1 MHQIL
6 LSRYFRGE
14 LQQRIWGRGLSWEDP
29 IGSCLVTSP
38 LPWLWTETQLCRRHL
53 RGCTCQRH
61 PLPCQM
67 QGPPSCTSWWVFN
80 GFHLL
85 AQVMRL
91 HKVTQVGI
99 VLRQGPVCA
108 IPVVTDPR
116 SFSSVMHTYSVAF
129 SPFSDIMVQFL
140 DFLKEASATPLFL
153 QLHHFLSVFS
163 LLLRL
168 VKRIFSRG
176 LQSPII
182 TVHAV
187 RPVNI
192 AGDPDPVL

>member
-1 MHQIL
+1 M
-6 LSRYFRGE
+6 GE
-14 LQQRIWGRGLSWEDP
+14 GSVLGRS
-29 IGSCLVTSP
+29 SSHH
-38 LPWLWTETQLCRRHL
+38 HL

-61 PLPCQM
+61 PLPCQI
-67 QGPPSCTSWWVFN
+67 QGPSSCTSWWVFD

-85 AQVMRL
+85 VQVMCL

-116 SFSSVMHTYSVAF
+116 SFSSVMHTYSIAF

-153 QLHHFLSVFS
+153 QLHHFLSIFS

-176 LQSPII
+176 PQSPVI
-182 TVHAV
+182 TVHTV
-187 RPVNI
+187 RRVNI
-192 AGDPDPVL
+192 GGASSRPSVVNACLWGDQTLHVIP

>member
-1 MHQIL
+1 MGEGSVLGRSHRVL
-6 LSRYFRGE
+6 LGY
-14 LQQRIWGRGLSWEDP
+14 P
-29 IGSCLVTSP
+29 P
-38 LPWLWTETQLCRRHL
+38 PPWLWPETQLCHHHL
-53 RGCTCQRH
+53 WGCTCQRH
-61 PLPCQM
+61 PLPCQI
-67 QGPPSCTSWWVFN
+67 QGPSSCTSWWVFD

-85 AQVMRL
+85 VQVMRL

-116 SFSSVMHTYSVAF
+116 SFLSVMRTYSIAF

-168 VKRIFSRG
+168 AKRIFSRG
-176 LQSPII
+176 PPSPSSRF
-182 TVHAV
+182 TQ
-187 RPVNI
+187 
-192 AGDPDPVL
+192 

>member
-1 MHQIL
+1 
-6 LSRYFRGE
+6 
-14 LQQRIWGRGLSWEDP
+14 
-29 IGSCLVTSP
+29 
-38 LPWLWTETQLCRRHL
+38 
-53 RGCTCQRH
+53 
-61 PLPCQM
+61 
-67 QGPPSCTSWWVFN
+67 
-80 GFHLL
+80 
-85 AQVMRL
+85 
-91 HKVTQVGI
+91 
-99 VLRQGPVCA
+99 
-108 IPVVTDPR
+108 
-116 SFSSVMHTYSVAF
+116 MHTYSVAF

-153 QLHHFLSVFS
+153 QLHHFLRVVFS

-192 AGDPDPVL
+192 GGDPDPVL